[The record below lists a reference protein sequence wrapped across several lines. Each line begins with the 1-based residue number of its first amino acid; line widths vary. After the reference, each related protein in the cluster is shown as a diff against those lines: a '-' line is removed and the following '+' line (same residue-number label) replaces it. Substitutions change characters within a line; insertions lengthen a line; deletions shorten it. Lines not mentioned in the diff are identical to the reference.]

1 MNATFL
7 RFFTGTLAKQR
18 DFYSNWCSVR
28 WPFLKWNYQ
37 LVHTRVYVKRRMD
50 LNNNKNKARTNDEDY
65 ALFLFVD
72 ENRLP
77 IFFSPTFHANLEFLN
92 RGRHFSFS
100 QSWDKERLLTLKAQI
115 QDGRNERNVFRVFT
129 RSSYACGFRIYRIF
143 LGYRIFVLCDAKTF
157 LFMVFFN
164 RFVSYLAKA

>member
-1 MNATFL
+1 MK
-7 RFFTGTLAKQR
+7 TGSQS
-18 DFYSNWCSVR
+18 FC
-28 WPFLKWNYQ
+28 
-37 LVHTRVYVKRRMD
+37 
-50 LNNNKNKARTNDEDY
+50 
-65 ALFLFVD
+65 
-72 ENRLP
+72 
-77 IFFSPTFHANLEFLN
+77 SPTFHANLEFLN

-100 QSWDKERLLTLKAQI
+100 RSWDKERLLTLKAQI

-164 RFVSYLAKA
+164 RFVSYLAKAWSSEKPLFFLGFLQWLAFVWVILRHQWMTFGQNPLFCALPLCCQQVRTRVFPLWLTSHIINLH